1 MNWFISIFLN
11 DNNISNEA
19 KIISEYKEKE
29 SLINKV
35 QSKPIGEETVNMI
48 FDKIGFNPN
57 KIKEIQ
63 LFGFGRDDDNISQNQ
78 KDGFVPIGD
87 ELVNKIIKRLNFL
100 DNGNNSEE

>member
-1 MNWFISIFLN
+1 MNWFINIFRS
-11 DNNISNEA
+11 DDKISNEA
-19 KIISEYKEKE
+19 KIITEYKEKE
-29 SLINKV
+29 SLIKQE

-57 KIKEIQ
+57 KIREIQ
-63 LFGFGRDDDNISQNQ
+63 LFGFDHDDNNSSQNE

-100 DNGNNSEE
+100 DNDNNSEE

>member
-1 MNWFISIFLN
+1 MNISIFKS
-11 DNNISNEA
+11 DGNISNEA

-29 SLINKV
+29 SLIKKE

-48 FDKIGFNPN
+48 FDKIGFNPK
-57 KIKEIQ
+57 KIKEIK
-63 LFGFGRDDDNISQNQ
+63 LFGLGLDDDNFSQND

-100 DNGNNSEE
+100 NNDNNSED